1 MFHLLHRVA
10 HGKVATSAMC
20 ALLLSFAVSSGTAFA
35 QSAPSESLSLE
46 SALQLAQMRSS
57 LLLAQDSAATA
68 SRQMAVS
75 AGQLPDPTL
84 KLGINNLPVT
94 SSDRFSLSRD
104 FMTMRSIGVMQEFTR
119 SDKREARSVRFESE
133 AQVAYANRNVTIANL
148 QRETAM
154 AWLER
159 YYSERM
165 REVLNQQRDEAK
177 LQIEASDTA
186 YRTGKGSQADVFAAR
201 SAVAQ
206 IEDRI
211 AQADRQV
218 LASNTKLTRW
228 IGDAAAQP
236 LDRLPAMDK
245 PGVEL
250 ALLDTVVAH
259 HPQIAVLK
267 RQEDVAQADVVI
279 AQTNKRADWSA
290 ELMFSQRGSA
300 YSNMISINLSV
311 PLQWDQRNRQDRELA
326 AKLALVEQARAQTEE
341 MTREHA
347 ADIRGMV
354 IEWQSN
360 RERLA
365 RHDNSLIPLA
375 SERTRAALAAY
386 RGGAGSLTT
395 VLEARRGEIDARME
409 RLRLAMDTARLWA
422 QLNYL
427 NPEGHSDAP
436 VAATVRSTP

>member
-1 MFHLLHRVA
+1 MFCPLHRIA
-10 HGKVATSAMC
+10 HGKAATSTVC
-20 ALLLSFAVSSGTAFA
+20 TLLLFFAVWSGITFA
-35 QSAPSESLSLE
+35 QSAPGGSLSLE
-46 SALQLAQMRSS
+46 SALKLARTRSS

-68 SRQMAVS
+68 SREMAVS

-104 FMTMRSIGVMQEFTR
+104 FMTMRSVGVMQEFTR
-119 SDKREARSVRFESE
+119 NDKREARAARYERE
-133 AQVAYANRNVTIANL
+133 AQVADAGRTLTIANL
-148 QRETAM
+148 QRETAI

-165 REVLNQQRDEAK
+165 REVLTQQRDEAK
-177 LQIEASDTA
+177 LQIEAADTA

-228 IGDAAAQP
+228 IGDAAMQS
-236 LDRLPAMDK
+236 LDRLPAMDT

-259 HPQIAVLK
+259 HPQIAVLR
-267 RQEDVAQADVVI
+267 RQEDVAHADVVI
-279 AQTNKRADWSA
+279 AKTNKRPDWSA

-300 YSNMISINLSV
+300 FSNMISINLSV
-311 PLQWDQRNRQDRELA
+311 PLQWDQKNRQDRELA
-326 AKLALVEQARAQTEE
+326 AKLAMVEQARAQTEE
-341 MTREHA
+341 STREHA
-347 ADIRGMV
+347 AEIRGMV

-360 RERLA
+360 RERLM

-375 SERTRAALAAY
+375 SERTRAGLAAY

-395 VLEARRGEIDARME
+395 VLEARRGEIDARIE

-427 NPEGHSDAP
+427 NPERHRDTP
-436 VAATVRSTP
+436 VAATVRSAP

>member
-1 MFHLLHRVA
+1 MFHPVHRVA
-10 HGKVATSAMC
+10 HGKAATSAMC

-46 SALQLAQMRSS
+46 SALRLAQMRSS

-104 FMTMRSIGVMQEFTR
+104 FMTMRSVGVMQEFTR
-119 SDKREARSVRFESE
+119 NDKREARAARYERE
-133 AQVAYANRNVTIANL
+133 AQVADAGRTLTVANL

-165 REVLNQQRDEAK
+165 REVLVQQRDEAK
-177 LQIEASDTA
+177 LQIEAADTV

-218 LASNTKLTRW
+218 LAANTRLTRW
-228 IGDAAAQP
+228 IGEAAAQS

-250 ALLDTVVAH
+250 TQLDTVVAH

>member
-1 MFHLLHRVA
+1 
-10 HGKVATSAMC
+10 
-20 ALLLSFAVSSGTAFA
+20 
-35 QSAPSESLSLE
+35 
-46 SALQLAQMRSS
+46 MRSS

-104 FMTMRSIGVMQEFTR
+104 FMTMRSVGVMQEFTR
-119 SDKREARSVRFESE
+119 NDKREARAARYERE
-133 AQVAYANRNVTIANL
+133 AQVADAGRTLTVANL

-165 REVLNQQRDEAK
+165 REVLVQQRDEAK
-177 LQIEASDTA
+177 LQIEAADTA

-218 LASNTKLTRW
+218 LAANTRLTRW
-228 IGDAAAQP
+228 IGEAAAQS

-250 ALLDTVVAH
+250 TQLDTVVAH

-267 RQEDVAQADVVI
+267 RQEDVAQADVMI

>member
-1 MFHLLHRVA
+1 MFHSLYPVS
-10 HGKVATSAMC
+10 HGKAAVRT
-20 ALLLSFAVSSGTAFA
+20 LLVSFAISSGIGFA
-35 QSAPSESLSLE
+35 QSTLPGALSLE
-46 SALQLAQMRSS
+46 SALKVARTRSS
-57 LLLAQDSAATA
+57 LLLAQDSAAGA
-68 SRQMAVS
+68 SREMAVS

-94 SSDRFSLSRD
+94 GSDRFSLSRD
-104 FMTMRSIGVMQEFTR
+104 FMTMRSVGVMQEFTR
-119 SDKREARSVRFESE
+119 NDKRDARAARYERE
-133 AQVAYANRNVTIANL
+133 AQVADAGRTLTIANL

-165 REVLNQQRDEAK
+165 REVLTQQRDEAT
-177 LQIEASDTA
+177 LQFEAADTA

-218 LASNTKLTRW
+218 LAANTKLTRW
-228 IGDAAAQP
+228 IGEAAAQS

-245 PGVEL
+245 SGVEL
-250 ALLDTVVAH
+250 THLDTVVAH

-279 AQTNKRADWSA
+279 ARTNKRADWSA

-300 YSNMISINLSV
+300 FSNMISINLSV
-311 PLQWDQRNRQDRELA
+311 PLQWDQKNRQDRELA

-347 ADIRGMV
+347 AEIRGMV

-360 RERLA
+360 RERLT
-365 RHDNSLIPLA
+365 RHDGSLIPLA

-427 NPEGHSDAP
+427 NPEGHREVP
-436 VAATVRSTP
+436 AAAAVRSTP

>member
-1 MFHLLHRVA
+1 MFHPILRGA
-10 HGKVATSAMC
+10 RSRATLPAAC
-20 ALLLSFAVSSGTAFA
+20 ALLLSFALSSGIAFA
-35 QSAPSESLSLE
+35 QSAPPGTLSLE
-46 SALQLAQMRSS
+46 SALKLAQTRSS
-57 LLLAQDSAATA
+57 LLVAQDSAAAA
-68 SRQMAVS
+68 SREMAVS

-104 FMTMRSIGVMQEFTR
+104 FMTMRSVGVMQEFTR

-133 AQVAYANRNVTIANL
+133 AQVAYATRNVTIANL

-165 REVLNQQRDEAK
+165 REVLIQQRDEAK
-177 LQIEASDTA
+177 QQIEAADTA
-186 YRTGKGSQADVFAAR
+186 YRTGKGAQADVFAAR

-218 LASNTKLTRW
+218 LAASTKLARW
-228 IGDAAAQP
+228 IGEAAAQP
-236 LDRLPAMDK
+236 LDRLPTMDR
-245 PGVEL
+245 PDVEL
-250 ALLDTVVAH
+250 TQLDAVVAH

-267 RQEDVAQADVVI
+267 RQEDVAQADVAI
-279 AQTNKRADWSA
+279 AQASKRADWSA
-290 ELMFSQRGSA
+290 ELMFSQRGSVF
-300 YSNMISINLSV
+300 SNMISINLSV
-311 PLQWDQRNRQDRELA
+311 PLQWDQKNRQDRELA

-347 ADIRGMV
+347 AEIRGMV

-360 RERLA
+360 RERLT
-365 RHDNSLIPLA
+365 RHDSALIPLA

-386 RGGAGSLTT
+386 RGGAGSLAT

-427 NPEGHSDAP
+427 NPEGHGNTSTSATGRSAP
-436 VAATVRSTP
+436 

>member
-10 HGKVATSAMC
+10 HGKAA
-20 ALLLSFAVSSGTAFA
+20 ARWLLLSFAVSSGITFA
-35 QSAPSESLSLE
+35 QSLPSGSLSLE
-46 SALQLAQMRSS
+46 SALKLAQTRSS

-68 SRQMAVS
+68 SREMAVS

-119 SDKREARSVRFESE
+119 SDKRKARSVRFESE
-133 AQVAYANRNVTIANL
+133 AQVAYASRAVTIANL

-165 REVLNQQRDEAK
+165 REVLVQQRDETT
-177 LQIEASDTA
+177 LQIEATDTA

-201 SAVAQ
+201 SAAAQ

-218 LASNTKLTRW
+218 LASNAKLTRW

-236 LDRLPAMDK
+236 LDHLPAMDK
-245 PGVEL
+245 PNVEL
-250 ALLDTVVAH
+250 TLLDSVVAH

-279 AQTNKRADWSA
+279 AKTNKHADWSA

-300 YSNMISINLSV
+300 FSNMISINLSV
-311 PLQWDQRNRQDRELA
+311 PLQWDQKNRQDRELA
-326 AKLALVEQARAQTEE
+326 AKLAMVEQARAQTEE
-341 MTREHA
+341 MIREHA
-347 ADIRGMV
+347 AEIRGMV

-360 RERLA
+360 RERLT
-365 RHDNSLIPLA
+365 RHDSSLIPLA

-427 NPEGHSDAP
+427 NPEGHGDAP
-436 VAATVRSTP
+436 IAATVRSAP

>member
-1 MFHLLHRVA
+1 MFHLFHPVA
-10 HGKVATSAMC
+10 HGKAATSAMC
-20 ALLLSFAVSSGTAFA
+20 TLLVALAVSSGVAFA
-35 QSAPSESLSLE
+35 QSAPLGSLSLE
-46 SALQLAQMRSS
+46 SALKLAQTRSS

-68 SRQMAVS
+68 SREMAVS

-279 AQTNKRADWSA
+279 AKTNKRADWSA

-300 YSNMISINLSV
+300 FSNMISINLSV
-311 PLQWDQRNRQDRELA
+311 PLQWDQKNRQDRELA
-326 AKLALVEQARAQTEE
+326 AKLAMVEQARAQTEE

-347 ADIRGMV
+347 AEIRGMV
-354 IEWQSN
+354 IEWRSN
-360 RERLA
+360 RERLT
-365 RHDNSLIPLA
+365 RHDDTLLPLA

-409 RLRLAMDTARLWA
+409 RLRLAMDTARMWA

-427 NPEGHSDAP
+427 NPEGHRDVP
-436 VAATVRSTP
+436 VATTVRSAP

>member
-1 MFHLLHRVA
+1 MFHPVHCVA
-10 HGKVATSAMC
+10 HGKAA
-20 ALLLSFAVSSGTAFA
+20 ARWLLLSLVVSSGIAFA
-35 QSAPSESLSLE
+35 QSQPSGSLSLE
-46 SALQLAQMRSS
+46 SALKLAQTRSS
-57 LLLAQDSAATA
+57 LLIAQDNAATA
-68 SRQMAVS
+68 SREMAVS
-75 AGQLPDPTL
+75 AGQLPDLTL

-119 SDKREARSVRFESE
+119 YDKREARAARYERE
-133 AQVAYANRNVTIANL
+133 AQVADAGRTLTVANL

-165 REVLNQQRDEAK
+165 REVLTQQRDEAK
-177 LQIEASDTA
+177 LQIEAADTA

-206 IEDRI
+206 IEDRM

-218 LASNTKLTRW
+218 LAANTRLLRW

-250 ALLDTVVAH
+250 TLLDTVVAH

-267 RQEDVAQADVVI
+267 RQEDVAQADVEI
-279 AQTNKRADWSA
+279 AKTNKHADWSA

-300 YSNMISINLSV
+300 FSNMISINLSV
-311 PLQWDQRNRQDRELA
+311 PLQWDQKNRQDRELA

-341 MTREHA
+341 ITREHA
-347 ADIRGMV
+347 AEIRGMV

-360 RERLA
+360 RERLT
-365 RHDNSLIPLA
+365 RHDSSLIPLT

-395 VLEARRGEIDARME
+395 VLEARRSEIDARME

-436 VAATVRSTP
+436 IAATVRSAP

>member
-1 MFHLLHRVA
+1 
-10 HGKVATSAMC
+10 
-20 ALLLSFAVSSGTAFA
+20 
-35 QSAPSESLSLE
+35 
-46 SALQLAQMRSS
+46 MRSS

-104 FMTMRSIGVMQEFTR
+104 FMTMRSVGVMQEFTR
-119 SDKREARSVRFESE
+119 NDKREARAARYERE
-133 AQVAYANRNVTIANL
+133 AQVADAGRTLTVANL

-165 REVLNQQRDEAK
+165 REVLVQQRDEAK
-177 LQIEASDTA
+177 LQIEAADTV

-218 LASNTKLTRW
+218 LAANTRLTRW
-228 IGDAAAQP
+228 IGEAAAQS

-250 ALLDTVVAH
+250 TQLDTVVAH

>member
-1 MFHLLHRVA
+1 MFHTLHRVA
-10 HGKVATSAMC
+10 HGKAAVR
-20 ALLLSFAVSSGTAFA
+20 ALSLSLAVLSDITFA
-35 QSAPSESLSLE
+35 QSAPPGALSLE
-46 SALQLAQMRSS
+46 SALKLAQTRSS
-57 LLLAQDSAATA
+57 LLLAQDSSATA
-68 SRQMAVS
+68 SREMAVF

-119 SDKREARSVRFESE
+119 NDKREARAARYERE
-133 AQVAYANRNVTIANL
+133 AQVADAGRTLTIANL

-165 REVLNQQRDEAK
+165 REVLTQQRDETK
-177 LQIEASDTA
+177 LQIEAADTA

-218 LASNTKLTRW
+218 LASNVKLTRW
-228 IGDAAAQP
+228 IGEASAQR

-250 ALLDTVVAH
+250 TQLDTVVAH

-267 RQEDVAQADVVI
+267 RQEDVAQADVAI
-279 AQTNKRADWSA
+279 AQTNKRPDWSA

-300 YSNMISINLSV
+300 FSNMISINLSI
-311 PLQWDQRNRQDRELA
+311 PLQWDQKNRQDRELA

-360 RERLA
+360 RERLT

-427 NPEGHSDAP
+427 NPEEHGDAP
-436 VAATVRSTP
+436 VAATVRRTP

>member
-1 MFHLLHRVA
+1 MFHPVHCVA
-10 HGKVATSAMC
+10 HGKAA
-20 ALLLSFAVSSGTAFA
+20 ARWLLLSLVVSSGIAFA
-35 QSAPSESLSLE
+35 QSQPSGSLSLE
-46 SALQLAQMRSS
+46 SALKLAQTRSS
-57 LLLAQDSAATA
+57 LLIAQDNAATA
-68 SRQMAVS
+68 SREMAVS
-75 AGQLPDPTL
+75 AGQLPDLTL

-119 SDKREARSVRFESE
+119 YDKREARAARYERE
-133 AQVAYANRNVTIANL
+133 AQVADAGRTLTVANL

-279 AQTNKRADWSA
+279 AKTNKRADWSA

-300 YSNMISINLSV
+300 FSNMISINLSV
-311 PLQWDQRNRQDRELA
+311 PLQWDQKNRQDRELA
-326 AKLALVEQARAQTEE
+326 AKLAMVEQARAQTEE

-347 ADIRGMV
+347 AEIRGMV
-354 IEWQSN
+354 IEWRSN
-360 RERLA
+360 RERLT
-365 RHDNSLIPLA
+365 RHDSSLIPLT

-395 VLEARRGEIDARME
+395 VLEARRSEIDARME

-436 VAATVRSTP
+436 IAATVRSAP

>member
-1 MFHLLHRVA
+1 
-10 HGKVATSAMC
+10 
-20 ALLLSFAVSSGTAFA
+20 
-35 QSAPSESLSLE
+35 
-46 SALQLAQMRSS
+46 
-57 LLLAQDSAATA
+57 
-68 SRQMAVS
+68 
-75 AGQLPDPTL
+75 
-84 KLGINNLPVT
+84 
-94 SSDRFSLSRD
+94 
-104 FMTMRSIGVMQEFTR
+104 
-119 SDKREARSVRFESE
+119 
-133 AQVAYANRNVTIANL
+133 
-148 QRETAM
+148 
-154 AWLER
+154 
-159 YYSERM
+159 
-165 REVLNQQRDEAK
+165 
-177 LQIEASDTA
+177 
-186 YRTGKGSQADVFAAR
+186 
-201 SAVAQ
+201 
-206 IEDRI
+206 
-211 AQADRQV
+211 
-218 LASNTKLTRW
+218 
-228 IGDAAAQP
+228 
-236 LDRLPAMDK
+236 LPAMDK

-250 ALLDTVVAH
+250 TQLDTVVAH

>member
-279 AQTNKRADWSA
+279 AKTNKRADWSA

-300 YSNMISINLSV
+300 FSNMISINLSV
-311 PLQWDQRNRQDRELA
+311 PLQWDQKNRQDRELA
-326 AKLALVEQARAQTEE
+326 AKLAMVEQARAQTEE

-347 ADIRGMV
+347 AEIRGMV
-354 IEWQSN
+354 IEWRSN
-360 RERLA
+360 RERLT
-365 RHDNSLIPLA
+365 RHDDTLLPLA

-409 RLRLAMDTARLWA
+409 RLRLAMDTARMWA

-427 NPEGHSDAP
+427 NPEGHRDVP
-436 VAATVRSTP
+436 VATTVRSAP

>member
-1 MFHLLHRVA
+1 MFHPSHRVA
-10 HGKVATSAMC
+10 HGKAA
-20 ALLLSFAVSSGTAFA
+20 ARWLLLSLVVSSGIAFA
-35 QSAPSESLSLE
+35 QSPPSGSLSLE
-46 SALQLAQMRSS
+46 FALKLAQTRSS

-68 SRQMAVS
+68 SREMAVS

-133 AQVAYANRNVTIANL
+133 AQVAYASRAVTIANL

-165 REVLNQQRDEAK
+165 REVLVQQRDETK
-177 LQIEASDTA
+177 LQIEAADTA

-218 LASNTKLTRW
+218 LAANTKLTRW
-228 IGDAAAQP
+228 IGDATAQP

-250 ALLDTVVAH
+250 TLLDSVVAH
-259 HPQIAVLK
+259 HPQIAMLK

-279 AQTNKRADWSA
+279 AQANKRADWSA

-300 YSNMISINLSV
+300 FSNMISINLSV
-311 PLQWDQRNRQDRELA
+311 PLQWDQKNRQDRDLA

-347 ADIRGMV
+347 AEIRGMV

-360 RERLA
+360 RERLT
-365 RHDNSLIPLA
+365 RHDESLIPLA

-386 RGGAGSLTT
+386 RGGAASLTT

-427 NPEGHSDAP
+427 NPEGHSGAP

>member
-1 MFHLLHRVA
+1 MFHPVHRVA
-10 HGKVATSAMC
+10 HGKAATSAIC

-46 SALQLAQMRSS
+46 SALRLAQMRSS

-104 FMTMRSIGVMQEFTR
+104 FMTMRSVGVMQEFTR
-119 SDKREARSVRFESE
+119 NDKREARAARYERE
-133 AQVAYANRNVTIANL
+133 AQVADAGRTLTVANL

-165 REVLNQQRDEAK
+165 REVLVQQRDEAK
-177 LQIEASDTA
+177 LQIEAADTV

-218 LASNTKLTRW
+218 LAANTRLTRW
-228 IGDAAAQP
+228 IGEAAAQS

-250 ALLDTVVAH
+250 TQLDTVVAH

-365 RHDNSLIPLA
+365 RHDNSLVPLA

>member
-1 MFHLLHRVA
+1 
-10 HGKVATSAMC
+10 
-20 ALLLSFAVSSGTAFA
+20 
-35 QSAPSESLSLE
+35 
-46 SALQLAQMRSS
+46 
-57 LLLAQDSAATA
+57 
-68 SRQMAVS
+68 
-75 AGQLPDPTL
+75 
-84 KLGINNLPVT
+84 
-94 SSDRFSLSRD
+94 
-104 FMTMRSIGVMQEFTR
+104 
-119 SDKREARSVRFESE
+119 
-133 AQVAYANRNVTIANL
+133 
-148 QRETAM
+148 M

-165 REVLNQQRDEAK
+165 REVLTQQRDEAK
-177 LQIEASDTA
+177 LQIEAADTA

-206 IEDRI
+206 IEDRM

-218 LASNTKLTRW
+218 LAANTRLLRW

-250 ALLDTVVAH
+250 TLLDTVVAH

-267 RQEDVAQADVVI
+267 RQEDVAQADVEI
-279 AQTNKRADWSA
+279 AKTNKHADWSA

-300 YSNMISINLSV
+300 FSNMISINLSV
-311 PLQWDQRNRQDRELA
+311 PLQWDQKNRQDRELA

-341 MTREHA
+341 ITREHA
-347 ADIRGMV
+347 AEIRGMV

-360 RERLA
+360 RERLT
-365 RHDNSLIPLA
+365 RHDSSLIPLT

-395 VLEARRGEIDARME
+395 VLEARRSEIDARME

-436 VAATVRSTP
+436 IAATVRSAP